1 MWNAYVKSCLQHSLV
16 IFLMC
21 IGLVVIYSNSF
32 LLLACPFNWSF
43 QRSRFLFHWFSLL
56 FLFSYFHWF
65 FFLYLYFILST
76 FIGLFFAS
84 PFLLLEEW
92 AWSYRLEISSSVSI
106 YYYTFPSLVNTKIRL
121 IVFFAA
127 EDGEALYSQQRKDL
141 ELTVAQVINSL
152 LQNTGSNWRK

>member
-32 LLLACPFNWSF
+32 LLLACPVNWSF
-43 QRSRFLFHWFSLL
+43 QRSRFL
-56 FLFSYFHWF
+56 FHWF